1 MSKSRAALSHL
12 WPSLLVLVTLAVVV
26 LFAWYPYPFL
36 QFGESGKFAS
46 LLILAAVCLAPALT
60 WFVYRKGKRGLL
72 FDLWVIV
79 IIQIAAIAWGTYS
92 LYQSRPYFMVHTVDR
107 FEVFSKRDVDTD
119 RVTDPRF
126 LDKPLAGPILLYAN
140 MPTDPVAFQKF
151 LKEVMFEGKPDL
163 QYRPEFWSLYAEKQK
178 LALEESH
185 PLEDL
190 RKARPESTS
199 TIDQLVDKSGGD
211 IGQLRFVP
219 ALLPNG
225 KFAVILDA
233 NSGEFVDT
241 LMVDPVWRPRRRLV
255 KTSCLI

>member
-12 WPSLLVLVTLAVVV
+12 WPSLLVLATLAVVI
-26 LFAWYPYPFL
+26 LFVWHPYPFR

-46 LLILAAVCLAPALT
+46 LLILAAVSLAPALT
-60 WFVYRKGKRGLL
+60 WFVYKQGKRGLL

-79 IIQIAAIAWGTYS
+79 IIQLAAIAWGTYS

-107 FEVFSKRDVDTD
+107 FEVFSKRDVDLTQVKD
-119 RVTDPRF
+119 SRL
-126 LDKPLAGPILLYAN
+126 LDKPLAGPILLYAT
-140 MPTDPVAFQKF
+140 MPADPVAFQNF
-151 LKEVMFEGKPDL
+151 LQEVMFEGKPDL

-178 LALEESH
+178 LALEKSR

-190 RKARPESTS
+190 RNARPESFS
-199 TIDQLVDKSGGD
+199 AIDQLVNDNGGD

-225 KFAVILDA
+225 QFAVILDA

-241 LMVDPVWRPRRRLV
+241 LMIDPWLE
-255 KTSCLI
+255 

>member
-12 WPSLLVLVTLAVVV
+12 WPSLLVLATLAI
-26 LFAWYPYPFL
+26 LILLAWYPYPFR
-36 QFGESGKFAS
+36 QFGESGKFAA

-60 WFVYRKGKRGLL
+60 WFVYKKGKRGML

-79 IIQIAAIAWGTYS
+79 IIQLAAIAWGTFS

-107 FEVFSKRDVDTD
+107 FEVFSKRDVDVT

-140 MPTDPVAFQKF
+140 MPAEPVAYQKF

-163 QYRPEFWSLYAEKQK
+163 QYRPEFWSLYSERQK
-178 LALEESH
+178 PALEKSR

-190 RKARPESTS
+190 RNVRPESVS
-199 TIDQLVDKSGGD
+199 VIDQLVNKSGGD
-211 IGQLRFVP
+211 IDQLRFVP

-225 KFAVILDA
+225 QFAVILDA

-241 LMVDPVWRPRRRLV
+241 LMLDPWV
-255 KTSCLI
+255 K

>member
-1 MSKSRAALSHL
+1 MSKSRAALKHL
-12 WPSLLVLVTLAVVV
+12 WPSLLALATLLGVI
-26 LFAWYPYPFL
+26 LFAWYPGPFR
-36 QFGESGKFAS
+36 QFGESGKFAL

-60 WFVYRKGKRGLL
+60 WFVYRQGKRGLL
-72 FDLWVIV
+72 VDLWVIV
-79 IIQIAAIAWGTYS
+79 IIQLAAITWGTYS

-107 FEVFSKRDVDTD
+107 FEVFSKRDVDPD

-126 LDKPLAGPILLYAN
+126 LNKPLAGPILLYAN
-140 MPTDPVAFQKF
+140 MPVDPVAFQKF

-178 LALEESH
+178 NALEKSH

-190 RKARPESTS
+190 RNARPESLS
-199 TIDQLVDKSGGD
+199 AINQLLDESGGD
-211 IGQLRFVP
+211 IDQLRFVP

-225 KFAVILDA
+225 QFAVILDA

-241 LMVDPVWRPRRRLV
+241 LMVDPWV
-255 KTSCLI
+255 K